1 MLQQKAL
8 MRLRHLSANV
18 CEGVSFNLSFNHLSK
33 KIQMFKALCVALLA
47 ALGVSGPARASEFGS
62 DLLDFRI
69 GGRFSSVAQRLAL
82 GGYELA
88 QGEYV
93 SFDQWYTPRMREI
106 SVQFLTAVAPDL
118 GVTWGFGTGERGAK
132 YRIQP
137 SLQIGFIYQKEVFP
151 NGWLSFIFD
160 GVIGGNFSEKTCV
173 ADYGA
178 IGGIQTVNCRYA
190 AEPIAPSETLKFMEK
205 RRGYTESRAT
215 LAFEFR
221 F

>member
-1 MLQQKAL
+1 MLRQKAL
-8 MRLRHLSANV
+8 LCLRHLSANA
-18 CEGVSFNLSFNHLSK
+18 CEGVSFNLGFNHLST
-33 KIQMFKALCVALLA
+33 KIQMFKALCVALSA
-47 ALGVSGPARASEFGS
+47 ALSVSGPARASEFGS

-106 SVQFLTAVAPDL
+106 SVQFLTAVAPDM

-160 GVIGGNFSEKTCV
+160 GVIGGNFSE
-173 ADYGA
+173 
-178 IGGIQTVNCRYA
+178 IR
-190 AEPIAPSETLKFMEK
+190 
-205 RRGYTESRAT
+205 
-215 LAFEFR
+215 
-221 F
+221 

>member
-1 MLQQKAL
+1 
-8 MRLRHLSANV
+8 
-18 CEGVSFNLSFNHLSK
+18 
-33 KIQMFKALCVALLA
+33 MFKALCVALSA
-47 ALGVSGPARASEFGS
+47 ALSVSGPARASEFGS

-190 AEPIAPSETLKFMEK
+190 AEPIAPSETLKFLEK